1 MNDGIYFNG
10 VQPQNGDAPE
20 FDTDAFKKRFN
31 EIMNG
36 ESDAARAPAAGQAQ
50 KAAAPEK
57 KKTAQPTD
65 GGNKKGGNG
74 KKKKHGFRRFL
85 AVLLVL
91 ILLVTGTAAG
101 AVLYVTSGYKAK
113 TLEKNAYVS
122 ESSLMSSPGVTNILL
137 MGIDTK
143 DVNASTRSDSMILLS
158 IDTVHACL
166 KLTSFMRDMYVEVP
180 GHGMTKLTHAC
191 AYEGPQLTVD
201 TIELNFGIKI
211 DGYAKIGYGLFVE
224 LVDGIG
230 GITVEEI
237 DSTESWALAKEGVY
251 IDPATNVHLNGI
263 EALHYCRIRK
273 GQSDFYRTGRQR
285 EALTLI
291 IKKALKTDPLTLL
304 KLGKSLAS
312 QVECSIGKAQM
323 IALAL
328 KALPCVWG
336 EIKQQQ
342 IPADGTWDGGT
353 RDGMSVLLVDTD
365 ANRQVLKDFI
375 Y

>member
-65 GGNKKGGNG
+65 GGNKKGGKG

-101 AVLYVTSGYKAK
+101 AVIYVTSGYKAK

-166 KLTSFMRDMYVEVP
+166 KLTSALMLAAFNGR
-180 GHGMTKLTHAC
+180 TK
-191 AYEGPQLTVD
+191 
-201 TIELNFGIKI
+201 
-211 DGYAKIGYGLFVE
+211 
-224 LVDGIG
+224 
-230 GITVEEI
+230 
-237 DSTESWALAKEGVY
+237 
-251 IDPATNVHLNGI
+251 
-263 EALHYCRIRK
+263 
-273 GQSDFYRTGRQR
+273 
-285 EALTLI
+285 
-291 IKKALKTDPLTLL
+291 
-304 KLGKSLAS
+304 
-312 QVECSIGKAQM
+312 
-323 IALAL
+323 
-328 KALPCVWG
+328 CV
-336 EIKQQQ
+336 
-342 IPADGTWDGGT
+342 
-353 RDGMSVLLVDTD
+353 
-365 ANRQVLKDFI
+365 
-375 Y
+375 